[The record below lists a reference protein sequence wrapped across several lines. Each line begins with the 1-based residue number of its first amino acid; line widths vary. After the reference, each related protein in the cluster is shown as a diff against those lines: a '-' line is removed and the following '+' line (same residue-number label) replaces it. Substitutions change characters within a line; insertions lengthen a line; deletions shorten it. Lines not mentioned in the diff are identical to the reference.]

1 MSQLFLLG
9 INHDTAPV
17 DLRERLNFSEG
28 DLSETLV
35 ALSTRPACGEAVVL
49 STCNRV
55 ELYVRCDDLDEARTE
70 LTRFLSDFHG
80 VDPASL
86 APHLYSLASSE
97 AAQHLFR
104 VAAGLDSLVVGEPQI
119 LGQVKEAY
127 TTASEIGCTGSLL
140 NKLFHCSFAAG
151 KRVRSE
157 TELGEGAVSI
167 SYAAVALARKI
178 FGSLADHDV
187 LLVGAGEMSELTA
200 VHLKAQQV
208 SRIVVINRTV
218 AQAENLAEKIGGEAI
233 PWTEMQQ
240 VLATTDVV
248 VTATGSPT
256 PIITSNQVEAVMRT
270 RRNRPL
276 FIMDIAVPRDVEAS
290 AGTIEQVFLYN
301 IDDLQAIVSENL
313 ARRSAQIT
321 KAEVIV
327 AEEVNG
333 FMTWLRSRRAVPT
346 LVALRE
352 RFEVIR
358 QAELKRLESKLASL
372 APADRARV
380 EDVTRLIVE
389 KLLSTPTERLKEL
402 SNAETVRMYGDA
414 LNQLFDLESSQVLS
428 EQPDDQVIASQK
440 SSVQKTS
447 VPS

>member
-1 MSQLFLLG
+1 VSQLFLLG

-55 ELYVRCDDLDEARTE
+55 ELYVRCNDLDEARTE

-240 VLATTDVV
+240 VLTTTDVV

>member
-55 ELYVRCDDLDEARTE
+55 ELYVRCNDLDEARTE

-187 LLVGAGEMSELTA
+187 LLVGAGEMSDLTA

-240 VLATTDVV
+240 VLTTTDVV

>member
-9 INHDTAPV
+9 INHHTAPV
-17 DLRERLNFSEG
+17 SLRERLDFSKR
-28 DLSETLV
+28 DLSETLA
-35 ALSTRPACGEAVVL
+35 ALSTRPACSEAVVL

-55 ELYVRCDDLDEARTE
+55 ELYVRCDNPSHARAE
-70 LTRFLSDFHG
+70 LTSFLSDFHG
-80 VDPASL
+80 VDPAAL
-86 APHLYSLASSE
+86 TPHLYGLASNE

-127 TTASEIGCTGSLL
+127 TTASELGCTGSLL

-157 TELGEGAVSI
+157 TELGEGAVSV

-178 FGSLADHDV
+178 FGSLTEHDV

-200 VHLKAQQV
+200 VHLRAQQV
-208 SRIVVINRTV
+208 RRIVVTNRTA
-218 AQAENLAEKIGGEAI
+218 AQADALAGKIGGEAL
-233 PWTEMQQ
+233 PWSEIQQ

-248 VTATGSPT
+248 VSATGSPE
-256 PIITSNQVEAVMRT
+256 PIITRSQVEAVMCA

-313 ARRSAQIT
+313 ARRSAQI
-321 KAEVIV
+321 KQAEVIV
-327 AEEVNG
+327 AEEVSG

-346 LVALRE
+346 VVALRQ
-352 RFEVIR
+352 RFEMIR
-358 QAELKRLESKLASL
+358 QAELKRLEPKLASL
-372 APADRARV
+372 APGDRARV

-402 SNAETVRMYGDA
+402 SNAETVHMYGRA
-414 LNQLFDLESSQVLS
+414 LNQLFDLDSSPVLR
-428 EQPDDQVIASQK
+428 ERPDDQAVAPPT
-440 SSVQKTS
+440 SSVQKTPVTS
-447 VPS
+447 

>member
-55 ELYVRCDDLDEARTE
+55 ELYVRCNDLDEARTE

-240 VLATTDVV
+240 VLTTTDVV

-414 LNQLFDLESSQVLS
+414 LNQLFDLESSQVLI
-428 EQPDDQVIASQK
+428 EQPDDQVVASRK

>member
-35 ALSTRPACGEAVVL
+35 ALSTRPGCGEAVVL

-80 VDPASL
+80 VDPAAL
-86 APHLYSLASSE
+86 APHLYGLASSE
-97 AAQHLFR
+97 AALHLFR

-178 FGSLADHDV
+178 FGSLADHNV

-208 SRIVVINRTV
+208 SRIVVINRT
-218 AQAENLAEKIGGEAI
+218 ASQAENLAEKIGGEAI

-346 LVALRE
+346 LVALRQ

-414 LNQLFDLESSQVLS
+414 LNQLFDLESSQVLI
-428 EQPDDQVIASQK
+428 EQPDDQVVASRK

>member
-35 ALSTRPACGEAVVL
+35 ALSTRPGCGEAVVL

-80 VDPASL
+80 VDPAAL
-86 APHLYSLASSE
+86 APHLYGLASSE
-97 AAQHLFR
+97 AALHLFR

-178 FGSLADHDV
+178 FGSLADHNV

-208 SRIVVINRTV
+208 SRIVVINRT
-218 AQAENLAEKIGGEAI
+218 ASQAENLAEKIGGEAI

-346 LVALRE
+346 LVALRQ

-414 LNQLFDLESSQVLS
+414 LNQLFDLESSQVLI
-428 EQPDDQVIASQK
+428 EQPDDQVVVSQK

-447 VPS
+447 VTS

>member
-35 ALSTRPACGEAVVL
+35 ALSTRPGCGEAVVL

-80 VDPASL
+80 VDPAAL
-86 APHLYSLASSE
+86 APHLYGLASSE
-97 AAQHLFR
+97 AALHLFR

-178 FGSLADHDV
+178 FGSLADHNV

-208 SRIVVINRTV
+208 SRIVVINRT
-218 AQAENLAEKIGGEAI
+218 ASQAENLAEKIGGEAI

-240 VLATTDVV
+240 VLTTTDVV

-346 LVALRE
+346 LVALRQ

-414 LNQLFDLESSQVLS
+414 LNQLFDLESSQVLI
-428 EQPDDQVIASQK
+428 EQPDDQVVASRK

>member
-35 ALSTRPACGEAVVL
+35 ALSTRPGCGEAVVL

-80 VDPASL
+80 VDPAAL
-86 APHLYSLASSE
+86 APHLYGLASSE

-208 SRIVVINRTV
+208 SRIVVINRT
-218 AQAENLAEKIGGEAI
+218 ASQAENLAEKIGGEAI

-240 VLATTDVV
+240 VLTTTDVV

-346 LVALRE
+346 LVALRQ

-414 LNQLFDLESSQVLS
+414 LNQLFDLESSQVLI
-428 EQPDDQVIASQK
+428 EQPDDQVVASRK

>member
-17 DLRERLNFSEG
+17 GLRERLNFSEG

-35 ALSTRPACGEAVVL
+35 ALSTRPGCGEAVVL

-80 VDPASL
+80 VNPAAL
-86 APHLYSLASSE
+86 APHLYGLASSE

-127 TTASEIGCTGSLL
+127 TTASEVGCTGSLL

-178 FGSLADHDV
+178 FGNLADHNV

-208 SRIVVINRTV
+208 SRIVVINRT
-218 AQAENLAEKIGGEAI
+218 ASQAENLAEKIGGEAI

-248 VTATGSPT
+248 VTATGSPA

-346 LVALRE
+346 LVALRQ

-414 LNQLFDLESSQVLS
+414 LNQLFDLESSQVLI
-428 EQPDDQVIASQK
+428 EQPDDQVVASPNP
-440 SSVQKTS
+440 SVQKTS

>member
-35 ALSTRPACGEAVVL
+35 ALSTRPGCGEAVVL

-55 ELYVRCDDLDEARTE
+55 ELYVRCDDLGEARTE

-80 VDPASL
+80 VDPAAL

-104 VAAGLDSLVVGEPQI
+104 VAAGLDSLVIGEPQI

-127 TTASEIGCTGSLL
+127 TTASENGCTGSLL

-178 FGSLADHDV
+178 FGNLADHDV

-208 SRIVVINRTV
+208 SRIVVINRTA
-218 AQAENLAEKIGGEAI
+218 AQAENLAKKIGGEAI

-248 VTATGSPT
+248 VTATGSPA

-346 LVALRE
+346 LVALRQ

-414 LNQLFDLESSQVLS
+414 LNQLFDLESSQVLI
-428 EQPDDQVIASQK
+428 EQPDDQVVVSQK

-447 VPS
+447 VTS

>member
-35 ALSTRPACGEAVVL
+35 ALSTRPGCGEAVVL

-80 VDPASL
+80 VDPAAL
-86 APHLYSLASSE
+86 APHLYGLASSE

-178 FGSLADHDV
+178 FGSLADHNV

-208 SRIVVINRTV
+208 SRIVVINRT
-218 AQAENLAEKIGGEAI
+218 ASQAENLAEKIGGEAI
-233 PWTEMQQ
+233 PWTEIQQ

-346 LVALRE
+346 LVALRQ

-414 LNQLFDLESSQVLS
+414 LNQLFDLESSQVLI
-428 EQPDDQVIASQK
+428 EQPDDQVVASRK

>member
-17 DLRERLNFSEG
+17 DLRERLSFSEG

-35 ALSTRPACGEAVVL
+35 ALSTRPGCGEAVVL

-80 VDPASL
+80 VDPAAL
-86 APHLYSLASSE
+86 APHLYGLASSE

-178 FGSLADHDV
+178 FGSLADHNV

-208 SRIVVINRTV
+208 SRIVVINRT
-218 AQAENLAEKIGGEAI
+218 ASQAENLAEKIGGEAI

-240 VLATTDVV
+240 VLTTTDVV

-346 LVALRE
+346 LVALRQ

-414 LNQLFDLESSQVLS
+414 LNQLFDLESSQVPS
-428 EQPDDQVIASQK
+428 EQPDDQVVASPK

>member
-55 ELYVRCDDLDEARTE
+55 ELYVRCNDLDEARTE

-240 VLATTDVV
+240 VLTTTDVV

-346 LVALRE
+346 LVALRQ

-358 QAELKRLESKLASL
+358 QTELKRLESKLASL

-414 LNQLFDLESSQVLS
+414 LNQLFDLESSQVLI
-428 EQPDDQVIASQK
+428 EQPDDQVVASRK

>member
-17 DLRERLNFSEG
+17 GLRERLNFSEG

-35 ALSTRPACGEAVVL
+35 ALSTRPGCGEAVVL

-80 VDPASL
+80 VDPAAL
-86 APHLYSLASSE
+86 APHLYGLASSE
-97 AAQHLFR
+97 AALHLFR

-178 FGSLADHDV
+178 FGSLADHNV

-208 SRIVVINRTV
+208 SRIVVINRT
-218 AQAENLAEKIGGEAI
+218 ASQAENLAEKIGGEAI
-233 PWTEMQQ
+233 PWTEIQQ

-358 QAELKRLESKLASL
+358 RAELKRLESKLASL

>member
-1 MSQLFLLG
+1 VSQLFLLG

-17 DLRERLNFSEG
+17 DLRERLSFSEG

-35 ALSTRPACGEAVVL
+35 ALSTRPGCGEAVVL

-80 VDPASL
+80 VDPAAL
-86 APHLYSLASSE
+86 APHLYGLASSE

-178 FGSLADHDV
+178 FGSLADHNV

-208 SRIVVINRTV
+208 SRIVVINRT
-218 AQAENLAEKIGGEAI
+218 ASQAENLAEKIGGEAI

-240 VLATTDVV
+240 VLTTTDVV

-346 LVALRE
+346 LVALRQ

-414 LNQLFDLESSQVLS
+414 LNQLFDLESSQVPS
-428 EQPDDQVIASQK
+428 EQPDDQVVASPK

>member
-55 ELYVRCDDLDEARTE
+55 ELYVRCNDLDEARTE

-240 VLATTDVV
+240 VLTTTDVV

-346 LVALRE
+346 LVALRQ

>member
-9 INHDTAPV
+9 INHHTAPV
-17 DLRERLNFSEG
+17 SLRERLDFSKR
-28 DLSETLV
+28 DLSETLA
-35 ALSTRPACGEAVVL
+35 ALSTRPACSEAVVL

-55 ELYVRCDDLDEARTE
+55 ELYVRCDNPSHARAE
-70 LTRFLSDFHG
+70 LTNFLSDFHG
-80 VDPASL
+80 VDPAAL
-86 APHLYSLASSE
+86 TPHLYGLASNE

-127 TTASEIGCTGSLL
+127 TTASELGCTGSLL

-157 TELGEGAVSI
+157 TELGEGAVSV

-178 FGSLADHDV
+178 FGSLTEHDV

-200 VHLKAQQV
+200 VHLRAQQV
-208 SRIVVINRTV
+208 RRIVVTNRT
-218 AQAENLAEKIGGEAI
+218 AALADALAGKIGGEAL
-233 PWTEMQQ
+233 PWSEIQQ

-248 VTATGSPT
+248 VSATGSPE
-256 PIITSNQVEAVMRT
+256 PIITRSQVEAVMRA

-313 ARRSAQIT
+313 ARRSAQI
-321 KAEVIV
+321 KQAEVIV
-327 AEEVNG
+327 AEEVSG

-346 LVALRE
+346 VVALRQ
-352 RFEVIR
+352 RFEMIR
-358 QAELKRLESKLASL
+358 QAELKRLEPKLASL
-372 APADRARV
+372 APGDRARV

-402 SNAETVRMYGDA
+402 SNAETVHMYGRA
-414 LNQLFDLESSQVLS
+414 LNQLFDLDSSPVLR
-428 EQPDDQVIASQK
+428 ERPDDQAVAPPT
-440 SSVQKTS
+440 SSVQKTPVTS
-447 VPS
+447 

>member
-17 DLRERLNFSEG
+17 DLRERLSFSEG

-35 ALSTRPACGEAVVL
+35 ALSTRPGCGEAVVL

-55 ELYVRCDDLDEARTE
+55 ELYVRCDDLGEARTE

-80 VDPASL
+80 VDPAAL
-86 APHLYSLASSE
+86 APHLYGLASSE

-104 VAAGLDSLVVGEPQI
+104 VAAGLDSLVIGEPQI

-178 FGSLADHDV
+178 FGSLADHNV

-208 SRIVVINRTV
+208 SRIVVINRT
-218 AQAENLAEKIGGEAI
+218 ASQAENLAEKIGGEAI

-240 VLATTDVV
+240 VLTTTDVV

-346 LVALRE
+346 LVALRQ

-414 LNQLFDLESSQVLS
+414 LNQLFDLESSQVLI
-428 EQPDDQVIASQK
+428 EQPDDQVVVSQK

-447 VPS
+447 VTS

>member
-9 INHDTAPV
+9 INHHTAPV
-17 DLRERLNFSEG
+17 SLRERLDFSKR
-28 DLSETLV
+28 DLSETLA
-35 ALSTRPACGEAVVL
+35 ALSTRPACSEAVVL

-55 ELYVRCDDLDEARTE
+55 ELYVRCDNPSHARAE
-70 LTRFLSDFHG
+70 LTSFLSDFHG
-80 VDPASL
+80 VDPAAL
-86 APHLYSLASSE
+86 TPHLYGLASNE

-127 TTASEIGCTGSLL
+127 TTASELGCTGSLL

-157 TELGEGAVSI
+157 TELGEGAVSV

-178 FGSLADHDV
+178 FGSLTEHDV

-200 VHLKAQQV
+200 VHLRAQQV
-208 SRIVVINRTV
+208 RRIVVTNRTA
-218 AQAENLAEKIGGEAI
+218 AQADALAGKIGGEAL
-233 PWTEMQQ
+233 PWSEIQQ

-248 VTATGSPT
+248 VSATGSPE
-256 PIITSNQVEAVMRT
+256 PIITRSQVEAVMRA

-313 ARRSAQIT
+313 ARRSAQI
-321 KAEVIV
+321 KQAEVIV
-327 AEEVNG
+327 AEEVSG

-346 LVALRE
+346 VVALRQ
-352 RFEVIR
+352 RFEMIR
-358 QAELKRLESKLASL
+358 QAELKRLEPKLASL
-372 APADRARV
+372 APGDRARV

-402 SNAETVRMYGDA
+402 SNAETVHMYGRA
-414 LNQLFDLESSQVLS
+414 LNQLFDLDSSPVLR
-428 EQPDDQVIASQK
+428 ERPDDQAVAPPT
-440 SSVQKTS
+440 SSVQKTPVTS
-447 VPS
+447 

>member
-35 ALSTRPACGEAVVL
+35 ALSTRPGCGEAVVL

-80 VDPASL
+80 VDPAAL
-86 APHLYSLASSE
+86 APHLYGLASSE
-97 AAQHLFR
+97 AALHLFR

-178 FGSLADHDV
+178 FGNLADHNV

-208 SRIVVINRTV
+208 SRIVVINRT
-218 AQAENLAEKIGGEAI
+218 ASQAENLAEKIGGEAI

-346 LVALRE
+346 LVALRQ

-414 LNQLFDLESSQVLS
+414 LNQLFDLESSQVLI
-428 EQPDDQVIASQK
+428 EQPDDQVVASRK

>member
-17 DLRERLNFSEG
+17 DLRERLSFSEG

-35 ALSTRPACGEAVVL
+35 ALSTRPGCGEAVVL

-80 VDPASL
+80 VDPAAL
-86 APHLYSLASSE
+86 APHLYGLASSE
-97 AAQHLFR
+97 AALHLFR

-178 FGSLADHDV
+178 FGSLADHNV

-208 SRIVVINRTV
+208 SRIVVINRT
-218 AQAENLAEKIGGEAI
+218 ASQAENLAEKIGGEAI

-346 LVALRE
+346 LVALRQ

-414 LNQLFDLESSQVLS
+414 LNQLFDLESSQVPS
-428 EQPDDQVIASQK
+428 EQPDDQVVASPK

>member
-35 ALSTRPACGEAVVL
+35 ALSTRPGCGEAVVL

-80 VDPASL
+80 VDPAAL
-86 APHLYSLASSE
+86 APHLYGLASSE
-97 AAQHLFR
+97 AALHLFR

-178 FGSLADHDV
+178 FGSLADHNV

-208 SRIVVINRTV
+208 SRIIVINRT
-218 AQAENLAEKIGGEAI
+218 ASQAENLAEKIGGEAI

-346 LVALRE
+346 LVALRQ

-414 LNQLFDLESSQVLS
+414 LNQLFDLESSQVLI
-428 EQPDDQVIASQK
+428 EQPDDQVVASRK

>member
-35 ALSTRPACGEAVVL
+35 ALSTRPGCGEAVVL

-80 VDPASL
+80 VDPAAL
-86 APHLYSLASSE
+86 APHLYGLASSE
-97 AAQHLFR
+97 AALHLFR

-178 FGSLADHDV
+178 FGSLADHNV

-233 PWTEMQQ
+233 PWTEIQQ

-346 LVALRE
+346 LVALRQ

-414 LNQLFDLESSQVLS
+414 LNQLFDLESSQVLI
-428 EQPDDQVIASQK
+428 EQPDDQVVASRK

>member
-35 ALSTRPACGEAVVL
+35 ALSTRPGCGEAVVL

-80 VDPASL
+80 VDPAAL
-86 APHLYSLASSE
+86 APHLYGLASSE

-178 FGSLADHDV
+178 FGSLADHNV

-208 SRIVVINRTV
+208 SRIVVINRT
-218 AQAENLAEKIGGEAI
+218 ASQAENLAEKIGGEAI

-346 LVALRE
+346 LVALRQ

-414 LNQLFDLESSQVLS
+414 LNQLFDLESSQVLI
-428 EQPDDQVIASQK
+428 EQPDDQVVVSQK

-447 VPS
+447 VTS

>member
-17 DLRERLNFSEG
+17 DLRERLSFSEG

-35 ALSTRPACGEAVVL
+35 ALSTRPGCGEAVVL

-55 ELYVRCDDLDEARTE
+55 ELYVRCDDLGEARTE

-80 VDPASL
+80 VDPAAL
-86 APHLYSLASSE
+86 APHLYGLASRE

-104 VAAGLDSLVVGEPQI
+104 VAAGLDSLVIGEPQI

-178 FGSLADHDV
+178 FGSLADHNV

-208 SRIVVINRTV
+208 SRIVVINRT
-218 AQAENLAEKIGGEAI
+218 ASQAENLAEKIGGEAI

-240 VLATTDVV
+240 VLTTTDVV

-346 LVALRE
+346 LVALRQ

-414 LNQLFDLESSQVLS
+414 LNQLFDLESSQVLI
-428 EQPDDQVIASQK
+428 EQPDDQVVVSQK

-447 VPS
+447 VTS

>member
-9 INHDTAPV
+9 INHHTAPV
-17 DLRERLNFSEG
+17 SLRERLDFSKR
-28 DLSETLV
+28 DLSETLA
-35 ALSTRPACGEAVVL
+35 ALSTRPACSEAVVL

-55 ELYVRCDDLDEARTE
+55 ELYVRCDNPSQARAE
-70 LTRFLSDFHG
+70 LTSFLSDFHG
-80 VDPASL
+80 VDPAAL
-86 APHLYSLASSE
+86 TPHLYGLASNE

-127 TTASEIGCTGSLL
+127 TTASELGCTGSLL

-157 TELGEGAVSI
+157 TELGEGAVSV

-178 FGSLADHDV
+178 FGSLTEHDV

-200 VHLKAQQV
+200 VHLRAQQV
-208 SRIVVINRTV
+208 RRIVVTNRT
-218 AQAENLAEKIGGEAI
+218 AAHADALAGKIGGEAL
-233 PWTEMQQ
+233 PWSEIQQ

-248 VTATGSPT
+248 VSATGSPE
-256 PIITSNQVEAVMRT
+256 PIITRSQVEAVMRA

-313 ARRSAQIT
+313 ARRSAQI
-321 KAEVIV
+321 V
-327 AEEVNG
+327 AEEVSG

-346 LVALRE
+346 VVALRQ
-352 RFEVIR
+352 RFEMIR
-358 QAELKRLESKLASL
+358 QAELKRLEPKLASL
-372 APADRARV
+372 APGDRARV

-402 SNAETVRMYGDA
+402 SNAETVHMYGRA
-414 LNQLFDLESSQVLS
+414 LNQLFDLDSSPVLR
-428 EQPDDQVIASQK
+428 ERPDDQAVAPPT
-440 SSVQKTS
+440 SSVQKTPVTS
-447 VPS
+447 

>member
-17 DLRERLNFSEG
+17 DLRERLSFSEG

-35 ALSTRPACGEAVVL
+35 ALSTRPGCGEAVVL

-80 VDPASL
+80 VDPAAL
-86 APHLYSLASSE
+86 APHLYGLASSE

-178 FGSLADHDV
+178 FGSLADHNV

-208 SRIVVINRTV
+208 SRIVVINRT
-218 AQAENLAEKIGGEAI
+218 ASQAENLAEKIGGEAI

-240 VLATTDVV
+240 VLTTTDVV

-346 LVALRE
+346 LVALRQ

-414 LNQLFDLESSQVLS
+414 LNQLFDLESSQVLI
-428 EQPDDQVIASQK
+428 EQPDDQVVVSQK

-447 VPS
+447 VTS

>member
-35 ALSTRPACGEAVVL
+35 ALSTRPGCGEAVVL

-240 VLATTDVV
+240 VLTTTDVV

>member
-1 MSQLFLLG
+1 VSQLFLLG

-17 DLRERLNFSEG
+17 DLRERLSFSEG

-35 ALSTRPACGEAVVL
+35 ALSTRPGCGEAVVL

-80 VDPASL
+80 VDPAAL
-86 APHLYSLASSE
+86 APHLYGLASSE

-178 FGSLADHDV
+178 FGSLADHNV

-208 SRIVVINRTV
+208 SRIVVINRT
-218 AQAENLAEKIGGEAI
+218 ASQAENLAEKIGGEAI

-240 VLATTDVV
+240 VLTTTDVV

-346 LVALRE
+346 LVALRQ

-414 LNQLFDLESSQVLS
+414 LNQLFDLESSQVLI
-428 EQPDDQVIASQK
+428 EQPDDQVVVSQK

-447 VPS
+447 VTS

>member
-17 DLRERLNFSEG
+17 GLRERLNFSEG

-35 ALSTRPACGEAVVL
+35 ALSTRPGCGEAVVL

-80 VDPASL
+80 VNPAAL
-86 APHLYSLASSE
+86 APHLYGLASSE

-127 TTASEIGCTGSLL
+127 TTASEVGCTGSLL

-178 FGSLADHDV
+178 FGNLADHNV

-208 SRIVVINRTV
+208 SRIVVINRT
-218 AQAENLAEKIGGEAI
+218 ASQAENLAEKIGGEAI

-346 LVALRE
+346 LVALRQ

-414 LNQLFDLESSQVLS
+414 LNQLFDLESSQVLI
-428 EQPDDQVIASQK
+428 EQPDDQVVASRK

>member
-35 ALSTRPACGEAVVL
+35 ALSTRPGCGEAVVL

-80 VDPASL
+80 VDPAAL
-86 APHLYSLASSE
+86 APHLYGLASSE
-97 AAQHLFR
+97 AALHLFR

-178 FGSLADHDV
+178 FGSLADHNV

-208 SRIVVINRTV
+208 SRIVVINRT
-218 AQAENLAEKIGGEAI
+218 ASQAENLAEKIGGEAI

-248 VTATGSPT
+248 VTATGSPA

-346 LVALRE
+346 LGALGQG
-352 RFEVIR
+352 FELTR

>member
-35 ALSTRPACGEAVVL
+35 ALSTRPGCGEAVVL

-80 VDPASL
+80 VNPAAL
-86 APHLYSLASSE
+86 APHLYGLASSE

-127 TTASEIGCTGSLL
+127 TTASEVGCTGSLL

-178 FGSLADHDV
+178 FGNLADHNV

-208 SRIVVINRTV
+208 SRIVVINRT
-218 AQAENLAEKIGGEAI
+218 ASQAENLAEKIGGEAI

-248 VTATGSPT
+248 VTATGSPA

-346 LVALRE
+346 LVALRQ

-414 LNQLFDLESSQVLS
+414 LNQLFDLESSQVLI
-428 EQPDDQVIASQK
+428 EQPDDQVVASRK

>member
-35 ALSTRPACGEAVVL
+35 ALSTRPGCGEAVVL

-80 VDPASL
+80 VDPATL
-86 APHLYSLASSE
+86 APHLYGLASSE
-97 AAQHLFR
+97 AALHLFR

-208 SRIVVINRTV
+208 SRIIVINRT
-218 AQAENLAEKIGGEAI
+218 ASQAENLAEKIGGEAI

-414 LNQLFDLESSQVLS
+414 LNQLFDLESSQVLI
-428 EQPDDQVIASQK
+428 EQPDDQVVASRK

>member
-35 ALSTRPACGEAVVL
+35 ALSTRPGCGEAVVL

-80 VDPASL
+80 VDPAAL
-86 APHLYSLASSE
+86 APHLYGLASSE

-127 TTASEIGCTGSLL
+127 TTASENGCTGSLL

-178 FGSLADHDV
+178 FGSLADHNV

-208 SRIVVINRTV
+208 SRIVVINRT
-218 AQAENLAEKIGGEAI
+218 ASQAENLAEKIGGEAI

-248 VTATGSPT
+248 VTATGSPA
-256 PIITSNQVEAVMRT
+256 PIITSSQVEAVMRT

-301 IDDLQAIVSENL
+301 IDDLQGIVSENL

-346 LVALRE
+346 LVALRQ

-414 LNQLFDLESSQVLS
+414 LNQLFDLESSQVPS
-428 EQPDDQVIASQK
+428 EQPDDQVVASPK